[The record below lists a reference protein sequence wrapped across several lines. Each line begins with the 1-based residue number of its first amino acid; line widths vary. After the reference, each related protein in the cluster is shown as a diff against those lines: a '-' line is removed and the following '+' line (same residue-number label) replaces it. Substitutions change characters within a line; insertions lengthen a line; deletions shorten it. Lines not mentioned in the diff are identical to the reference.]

1 METVLRSAS
10 REVVIGPQQPFCII
24 GERINPT
31 GRKIFQEQLRR
42 GDLSRIEIDVA
53 QQVAGGAMVLD
64 VNMGA
69 PLADEAELMVA
80 AVKLIQGLTDLPLC
94 IDSSIIEVLDAG
106 LAAYQGKA
114 LVNSV
119 TAEDERLEAILP
131 LVKKYGAAVIALPN
145 DEEEIP
151 EDPRKR
157 LDLARKIIHVATGRF
172 GIPAE
177 DIVIDPLAMPVGA
190 DTSLVV
196 KTMETISLLREE
208 FGVNTTL
215 GASNVSFGMPDRHAI
230 GAAFLP
236 MAITSGLTSAILDA
250 RAPQIVRAV
259 QAADLLLDR
268 DPWGASWIAAHRAQ
282 QAAQAQ
288 HRPRRDHGA
297 ARDGRCGRQH
307 AALNSPQRK
316 PARRAPPRRCQYDGA
331 SADGVFTDGPVR
343 VDLRF
348 EPSGR
353 QVRVPAGVSVFDAA
367 SWNGIAIDSTCGGHG
382 TCKKCKVRMLDG
394 AAAPSALD
402 IRAFSPDELRD
413 GWRLACRVLADGDA
427 RIDVPPLATRPKAA
441 TVGVGRQVI
450 LRPAVQ
456 KRYLELDEPSLAD
469 QRSDIERILD
479 GVDDLEL
486 RPDLHAV
493 RVAGRAL
500 RAADF
505 KVTAVIVDEVLIDVQ
520 PGDTSGRLFGIAFD
534 LGTTTVVATLL
545 DLSTGTPVAV
555 ASALNQQQPFG
566 ADVITRI
573 SATMMD
579 PDTLARLTALAQQT
593 LAELAAE
600 VCAAGGIDPAEVYEV
615 ALAGNATMTHIVL
628 GIDPEPLGVA
638 PFILATRLL
647 PEVLAAEL
655 GLPAHPRARA
665 VIFPPFGAYV
675 GGDITAGLLA
685 SGMDRDA
692 RTRLFI
698 DIGTNCEIVLGNRDW
713 LLATAA
719 PAGPAFEGAAIRCGM
734 RAADGAIEVVTMT
747 PDGLELKVIGDTE
760 PAGLCGSGLVDAVTG
775 LVRLGLLDS
784 SGRLVS
790 EERAAELAPGLAD
803 RLTQLGAERVFVLH
817 WLGEPGN
824 VSRSVYLSQRDV
836 RELQFAKAA
845 IATGWRI
852 LLEEAGLEPG
862 DIQQVLLAGSFGS
875 YLSPANAIRIGLVP
889 DIPVLRVV
897 SAGNVAGEGAKMAL
911 LSVRERAGGLA
922 LLEEVRYVELS
933 DRADFNDRFVDQLA
947 FPD

>member
-1 METVLRSAS
+1 
-10 REVVIGPQQPFCII
+10 
-24 GERINPT
+24 
-31 GRKIFQEQLRR
+31 
-42 GDLSRIEIDVA
+42 
-53 QQVAGGAMVLD
+53 
-64 VNMGA
+64 
-69 PLADEAELMVA
+69 
-80 AVKLIQGLTDLPLC
+80 
-94 IDSSIIEVLDAG
+94 
-106 LAAYQGKA
+106 
-114 LVNSV
+114 
-119 TAEDERLEAILP
+119 
-131 LVKKYGAAVIALPN
+131 
-145 DEEEIP
+145 
-151 EDPRKR
+151 
-157 LDLARKIIHVATGRF
+157 
-172 GIPAE
+172 
-177 DIVIDPLAMPVGA
+177 
-190 DTSLVV
+190 
-196 KTMETISLLREE
+196 
-208 FGVNTTL
+208 
-215 GASNVSFGMPDRHAI
+215 
-230 GAAFLP
+230 
-236 MAITSGLTSAILDA
+236 
-250 RAPQIVRAV
+250 
-259 QAADLLLDR
+259 
-268 DPWGASWIAAHRAQ
+268 
-282 QAAQAQ
+282 
-288 HRPRRDHGA
+288 
-297 ARDGRCGRQH
+297 
-307 AALNSPQRK
+307 
-316 PARRAPPRRCQYDGA
+316 
-331 SADGVFTDGPVR
+331 
-343 VDLRF
+343 
-348 EPSGR
+348 
-353 QVRVPAGVSVFDAA
+353 VRVPAGVSVFDAA

-394 AAAPSALD
+394 ATAPSALD

-486 RPDLHAV
+486 RPDLHAL

-600 VCAAGGIDPAEVYEV
+600 ACAAGGIDPAEVYEV

-655 GLPAHPRARA
+655 GIPAHPRARA

-747 PDGLELKVIGDTE
+747 PDGLGLKVIGDTE

-875 YLSPANAIRIGLVP
+875 YLSPANAIRLGLVP
-889 DIPVLRVV
+889 DIPVLRVI

-933 DRADFNDRFVDQLA
+933 DRTDFNDRFVDQLA

>member
-1 METVLRSAS
+1 V
-10 REVVIGPQQPFCII
+10 
-24 GERINPT
+24 
-31 GRKIFQEQLRR
+31 
-42 GDLSRIEIDVA
+42 D
-53 QQVAGGAMVLD
+53 
-64 VNMGA
+64 
-69 PLADEAELMVA
+69 
-80 AVKLIQGLTDLPLC
+80 
-94 IDSSIIEVLDAG
+94 
-106 LAAYQGKA
+106 
-114 LVNSV
+114 
-119 TAEDERLEAILP
+119 
-131 LVKKYGAAVIALPN
+131 
-145 DEEEIP
+145 
-151 EDPRKR
+151 
-157 LDLARKIIHVATGRF
+157 
-172 GIPAE
+172 
-177 DIVIDPLAMPVGA
+177 
-190 DTSLVV
+190 
-196 KTMETISLLREE
+196 
-208 FGVNTTL
+208 
-215 GASNVSFGMPDRHAI
+215 
-230 GAAFLP
+230 
-236 MAITSGLTSAILDA
+236 
-250 RAPQIVRAV
+250 
-259 QAADLLLDR
+259 
-268 DPWGASWIAAHRAQ
+268 
-282 QAAQAQ
+282 
-288 HRPRRDHGA
+288 
-297 ARDGRCGRQH
+297 
-307 AALNSPQRK
+307 
-316 PARRAPPRRCQYDGA
+316 RRAPGPAGAAGHDVTMVPPGTAAAGDSTQRSIRRNDNHHGALPRDSEVPGGA
-331 SADGVFTDGPVR
+331 TAADGPVR

-427 RIDVPPLATRPKAA
+427 RIDVPPLSTRPKAA

-520 PGDTSGRLFGIAFD
+520 PGDTSARLFGIAFD

-600 VCAAGGIDPAEVYEV
+600 VCAAGGIDPDEVYEV
-615 ALAGNATMTHIVL
+615 ALAGNATMTHIAL

-692 RTRLFI
+692 RIRLFI

-747 PDGLELKVIGDTE
+747 PDGLELKVIGDAE

-933 DRADFNDRFVDQLA
+933 DRADFNDRFIDQLA
-947 FPD
+947 FPG